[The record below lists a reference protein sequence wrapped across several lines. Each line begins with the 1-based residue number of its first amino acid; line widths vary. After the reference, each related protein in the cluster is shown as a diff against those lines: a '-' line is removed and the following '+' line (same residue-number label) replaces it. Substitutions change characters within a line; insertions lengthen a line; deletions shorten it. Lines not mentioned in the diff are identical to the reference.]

1 MDSRGGVGGEKRSC
15 LPTPTRS
22 VAQIVSALA
31 LVCHWRRVCGVLSWV
46 ALETEEF
53 VELIPSVCQG

>member
-1 MDSRGGVGGEKRSC
+1 MGGEKRSC
-15 LPTPTRS
+15 LPTPTCS

-31 LVCHWRRVCGVLSWV
+31 PVCQWRRVCGVGGWV